1 MDYSISVATLFD
13 KYLAWCKAHRSARSL
28 EWYEGHIN
36 GFRKFL
42 GDNTVLPAAALKPYH
57 IVEWIDSHPTWGD
70 TYKGGAIVA
79 VKRVYNWADEL
90 GYLDANPIKKLKK
103 PQAKRR
109 DNHMRPED
117 YTNILSHLSADDP
130 FRAFLT
136 FMWLVGCRPQE
147 ARHIEPR
154 HVYLDRGCVII
165 PKEEAKG
172 KRKARIIH
180 LQGESLEIVTRLMSV
195 RLNNEKLFLNT
206 RGEAW
211 TKFAVCNR
219 MYRLS
224 ILTGKKMA
232 AYDTRHGFATRKLLQ
247 GHDHL
252 IVAALMGHTNGSM
265 LATVYSHV
273 DKDEAHLKRALA
285 D

>member
-1 MDYSISVATLFD
+1 MESTISVNLLFD
-13 KYLAWCKAHRSARSL
+13 KYLAWCKTHRAQRSL

-36 GFRKFL
+36 GFRRFL
-42 GDNTVLPAAALKPYH
+42 GDNASVPALELKPYH
-57 IVEWIDSHPTWGD
+57 IVEWIDAHPKWGD

-79 VKRVYNWADEL
+79 IKRVYNWADEL
-90 GYLDANPIKKLKK
+90 GYLDVNPIKKLKK
-103 PQAKRR
+103 PQARRR

-117 YTNILSHLSADDP
+117 FDNIMARLSPDDP
-130 FRAFLT
+130 FRTFLT

-154 HVYLDRGCVII
+154 HVHLDRGCIII

-180 LQGESLEIVTRLMSV
+180 LQGESLEIVQRRMAIVT
-195 RLNNEKLFLNT
+195 EGKLFRNT
-206 RGEAW
+206 RGDAW

-219 MYRLS
+219 MHRLS
-224 ILTGKKMA
+224 LLTGKKMA

-252 IVAALMGHTNGSM
+252 IVAAIMGHTNGSM

-273 DKDEAHLKRALA
+273 DKDEAHLKRALI